1 MENTKAPT
9 LIDLHYKLESL
20 LEQSD
25 GELTDDVANQVDLF
39 NQTELT
45 HQEIEQKIENYYGL
59 MNRLKPMADYYKA
72 ESDKYLKMKRG
83 LEAVVERMNGN
94 LREYMRLNELNEIH
108 GVSHRFVLSKTSP
121 KLIIEDESKIGAAY
135 KVITTEIDTKLL
147 KAVMQSG
154 TEVEGAKLEDSYSLR
169 SYLKRK

>member
-1 MENTKAPT
+1 MENTKNPT

-72 ESDKYLKMKRG
+72 EADKFLKMKRG
-83 LEAVVERMNGN
+83 LESVVERMNLN
-94 LREYMRLNELNEIH
+94 LKEYMRLNELNEVH

-121 KLIIEDESKIGAAY
+121 KLIIEDESKIGPAY

-154 TEVEGAKLEDSYSLR
+154 AEVEGAKLEDSYSLR